1 MKAVLG
7 FAESEAA
14 ARRLAEQ
21 LGLPCHMV
29 SVHRFPDG
37 ESLVRVVPDVAEG
50 ILYRSL
56 DDPNDKLIE
65 LLLAA
70 SALRDGGCR
79 RITLVAPYM
88 AYMRQDRAFRP
99 GEAVSQRVIGRL
111 IAGVVDRV
119 VTVNPHLHRTSDI
132 EAVFPDIEAIAI
144 DAAPAFAEMLA
155 GENLGSDAVVLGPDT
170 ESRPWVEAL
179 AGRLGLAAITAEKR
193 RAGDASVAVQ
203 LGGEV
208 SLAGRH
214 VVLLDDIVSTGT
226 TLAECARAAR
236 AAGAAHVEA
245 LVVHALHDAATAA
258 RLAAA
263 GIERLRSS
271 DSVPH
276 PSNSLRLAP
285 LLARALQSSS
295 EPAA

>member
-1 MKAVLG
+1 MTAVLG
-7 FAESEAA
+7 FAESEAP

-37 ESLVRVVPDVAEG
+37 ESLVRVIPGIEDA

-65 LLLAA
+65 LVLASA
-70 SALRDGGCR
+70 ALRDGGCR

-99 GEAVSQRVIGRL
+99 GEAVSQRVIGGL
-111 IAGVVDRV
+111 IAGIVDRV
-119 VTVNPHLHRTSDI
+119 VTVNPHLHRTAGI
-132 EAVFPDIEAIAI
+132 EAVFPGIEAIVI

-155 GENLGSDAVVLGPDT
+155 AEGLAPGTVVLGPDS
-170 ESRPWVEAL
+170 ESRPWVESL
-179 AGRLGLAAITAEKR
+179 AGRLGLAAMTAEKR
-193 RAGDASVAVQ
+193 RAGDAAVA
-203 LGGEV
+203 LRLDDGV
-208 SLAGRH
+208 SLTGRH

-226 TLAECARAAR
+226 TLAACARAAR
-236 AAGAAHVEA
+236 VAGAVRVEA
-245 LVVHALHDAATAA
+245 LVVHALHDADTAG

-271 DSVPH
+271 DSVSH
-276 PSNSLRLAP
+276 PTNSLRLAP
-285 LLARALQSSS
+285 LLARALQSMP